1 MATSNAQTAEQTRP
15 GQTGSEKTRSGR
27 TRSTPVD
34 EAVPVAEGDL
44 TDQFDRPLRD
54 LRISVIDRC
63 NFRCDYCMPM
73 ETYGEDY
80 SFLSPESYLSFDE
93 IVRLVRLFS
102 RSGVRK
108 VRITGGEPLLRPN
121 LEELIAGIRE
131 VEGIEDIALTTNGY
145 LLEDQAEALADAGLR
160 RVTVSLDALDP
171 ELFREMNGVGK
182 DPQPVLDGIEGA
194 ADAGLEPIKINTV
207 VRRGVNDESVLPL
220 VRHFRG
226 TGRIVRFIEYMDV
239 GTRNG
244 WDRSEVVPSAELRDR
259 IAEVFPI
266 EPLSPNYPGEVAN
279 RYAFTDGEGE
289 IGFVSSVTNPFCGD
303 CTRARLSTEGTLY
316 TCLFASDGVDFRA
329 PLRNDASDA
338 ALQEH
343 LQAVWEDRDDRYSEE
358 RTSEGAQPDER
369 VEMYEIGG

>member
-1 MATSNAQTAEQTRP
+1 MAAPNAQTEPEARSASPES
-15 GQTGSEKTRSGR
+15 TGASEGTA
-27 TRSTPVD
+27 P
-34 EAVPVAEGDL
+34 
-44 TDQFDRPLRD
+44 TDQFGRPLRD

-80 SFLSPESYLSFDE
+80 SFLDPDEYLSFEE
-93 IVRLVRLFS
+93 ICRLVRVFS
-102 RSGVRK
+102 RQGVRK

-121 LEELIAGIRE
+121 LEALIAGIRR
-131 VEGIEDIALTTNGY
+131 VEGVDDIALTTNGY
-145 LLEDQAEALADAGLR
+145 LLSDQAEALAEAGLR

-171 ELFREMNGVGK
+171 ELFREMNGVGN
-182 DPQPVLDGIEGA
+182 DPEPVLDGIEAA

-207 VRRGVNDESVLPL
+207 VRRGVNDEAVLPL
-220 VRHFRG
+220 VKHFRG

-259 IAEVFPI
+259 ISEAFPI
-266 EPLSPNYPGEVAN
+266 EPLEPNYPGEVAN
-279 RYAFTDGEGE
+279 RYAFTDGAGE

-316 TCLFASDGVDFRA
+316 TCLFATGGVDFRA
-329 PLRNDASDA
+329 PLRNGASDA
-338 ALQEH
+338 ALRERLAQ
-343 LQAVWEDRDDRYSEE
+343 VWGRRDDRYSEE
-358 RTSEGAQPDER
+358 RTAEGRPPEER

>member
-1 MATSNAQTAEQTRP
+1 MAVQNVESMTEEVQTKKAPSCDSAEA
-15 GQTGSEKTRSGR
+15 SG
-27 TRSTPVD
+27 P
-34 EAVPVAEGDL
+34 
-44 TDQFDRPLRD
+44 TDQYGRALRD

-80 SFLSPESYLSFDE
+80 SFLDPEHYLSFEE

-102 RSGVRK
+102 QRGVRK
-108 VRITGGEPLLRPN
+108 IRITGGEPLLRPN
-121 LEELIAGIRE
+121 LKDLITGLRE
-131 VEGIEDIALTTNGY
+131 VGGIEDIALTTNGY
-145 LLEDQAEALADAGLR
+145 LLADQAEALARAGLQ

-182 DPQPVLDGIEGA
+182 GPEPVLEGIEAA
-194 ADAGLEPIKINTV
+194 ADAGLEPVKINTV
-207 VRRGVNDESVLPL
+207 VRRGINDTSVLPL

-259 IAEVFPI
+259 ISEAFPI
-266 EPLSPNYPGEVAN
+266 EPLEANYPGEVAN
-279 RYAFTDGEGE
+279 RYAFTDGAGE
-289 IGFVSSVTNPFCGD
+289 IGFVSSITNPFCGD

-329 PLRNDASDA
+329 PMRDNASDE
-338 ALQEH
+338 ALRHRLEG
-343 LQAVWEDRDDRYSEE
+343 VWGARDDRYSEE
-358 RTSEGAQPDER
+358 RTAEGQQPDER
-369 VEMYEIGG
+369 IEMYQIGG

>member
-1 MATSNAQTAEQTRP
+1 MSVAESPTGRLDASEENSDAP
-15 GQTGSEKTRSGR
+15 GALADTFGR
-27 TRSTPVD
+27 T
-34 EAVPVAEGDL
+34 
-44 TDQFDRPLRD
+44 LRD

-80 SFLSPESYLSFDE
+80 SFLDPDHYLSFEE

-102 RSGVRK
+102 ECGVK
-108 VRITGGEPLLRPN
+108 KIRITGGEPLLRPN
-121 LEELIAGIRE
+121 LEDLIRE
-131 VEGIEDIALTTNGY
+131 IAQVKGIQDIALTTNGY
-145 LLEDQAEALADAGLR
+145 LLTDQAEALAEAGLH

-182 DPQPVLDGIEGA
+182 GPEPVLDGIEA
-194 ADAGLEPIKINTV
+194 ADRAGLTPLKVNTV
-207 VRRGVNDESVLPL
+207 VRRGVNDESVIPL

-244 WDRSEVVPSAELRDR
+244 WDRSEVVPSAELKER
-259 IAEVFPI
+259 IDAVFAI
-266 EPLSPNYPGEVAN
+266 EPLNPNYPGEVAN
-279 RYAFTDGEGE
+279 RYRFVDGAGE
-289 IGFVSSVTNPFCGD
+289 IGFISSVTNPFCGD

-316 TCLFASDGVDFRA
+316 TCLFASEGTDFRA
-329 PLRNDASDA
+329 LLRDGATDDAILDRIG
-338 ALQEH
+338 
-343 LQAVWEDRDDRYSEE
+343 AVWGDRNNRYSEE
-358 RTSEGAQPDER
+358 RAQATDQGADDR

>member
-1 MATSNAQTAEQTRP
+1 MASSPPEVAPPPDTAPSPDSEQGP
-15 GQTGSEKTRSGR
+15 AS
-27 TRSTPVD
+27 
-34 EAVPVAEGDL
+34 
-44 TDQFDRPLRD
+44 DQFGRRLRD

-80 SFLSPESYLSFDE
+80 SFLDPDHYLSFEE

-102 RSGVRK
+102 RRGVEK
-108 VRITGGEPLLRPN
+108 IRITGGEPLLRPN
-121 LEELIAGIRE
+121 LEALIRE
-131 VEGIEDIALTTNGY
+131 IDHVEGIQDIALTTNGY
-145 LLEDQAEALADAGLR
+145 LLADQAEALAEAGLH

-182 DPQPVLDGIEGA
+182 EPEPVLEGIEA
-194 ADAGLEPIKINTV
+194 AGRAGLDPIKINTV
-207 VRRGVNDESVLPL
+207 VRRDVNDEAVLPL

-259 IAEVFPI
+259 IDAEFPI
-266 EPLSPNYPGEVAN
+266 EPLDPNYPGEVAN
-279 RYAFTDGEGE
+279 RYRFADGSGE
-289 IGFVSSVTNPFCGD
+289 IGFVSSVTNPFCGA

-316 TCLFASDGVDFRA
+316 TCLFASDGADFRA
-329 PLRNDASDA
+329 LLREGATDA
-338 ALQEH
+338 AL
-343 LQAVWEDRDDRYSEE
+343 LDRIDAVWGERDDRYSEE
-358 RTSEGAQPDER
+358 RSQSTSQGNDDR

>member
-1 MATSNAQTAEQTRP
+1 MAISLPQTAQDAPAAQPAPIEASAE
-15 GQTGSEKTRSGR
+15 SE
-27 TRSTPVD
+27 P
-34 EAVPVAEGDL
+34 
-44 TDQFDRPLRD
+44 TDQRGRHLRD

-80 SFLSPESYLSFDE
+80 SFLDPDSYLSFDE
-93 IVRLVRLFS
+93 IVRLVRLFA
-102 RSGVRK
+102 RKGVRK
-108 VRITGGEPLLRPN
+108 IRITGGEPLLRPN
-121 LEELIAGIRE
+121 LEALIARIAR
-131 VEGIEDIALTTNGY
+131 VDGIEDIALTTNGY
-145 LLEDQAEALADAGLR
+145 LLEDQAAALADAGLH

-182 DPQPVLDGIEGA
+182 GPEPVLAGIEA
-194 ADAGLEPIKINTV
+194 ADDAGLTPIKINTV
-207 VRRGVNDESVLPL
+207 VRRGVNDEAVLPL

-244 WDRSEVVPSAELRDR
+244 WDRSEVVPSAELKNR
-259 IAEVFPI
+259 ISDEFPI
-266 EPLSPNYPGEVAN
+266 EPLDPNYPGEVAN

-303 CTRARLSTEGTLY
+303 CTRARLSTEGSLY
-316 TCLFASDGVDFRA
+316 TCLFATEGIDFRSL
-329 PLRNDASDA
+329 LRDDASDA
-338 ALQEH
+338 AVLEH
-343 LQAVWEDRDDRYSEE
+343 IDAVWGQRDDRYSEE
-358 RTSEGAQPDER
+358 RTEEGTQPDER

>member
-1 MATSNAQTAEQTRP
+1 MAGQNAQTAQAARSAQP
-15 GQTGSEKTRSGR
+15 ASMSASE
-27 TRSTPVD
+27 
-34 EAVPVAEGDL
+34 EGGA
-44 TDQFDRPLRD
+44 TDQFGRPLRD

-80 SFLSPESYLSFDE
+80 SFLDPDHYLSFEE
-93 IVRLVRLFS
+93 ITRLVRLFS
-102 RSGVRK
+102 RRGVRK
-108 VRITGGEPLLRPN
+108 IRITGGEPLLRPN
-121 LEELIAGIRE
+121 LEDLIAGISQ
-131 VEGIEDIALTTNGY
+131 VEGVDDIALTTNGY
-145 LLEDQAEALADAGLR
+145 LLADRAEALAEAGLQ

-182 DPQPVLDGIEGA
+182 GPEPVLDGIEAA

-207 VRRGVNDESVLPL
+207 VRWGVNDESVLPL

-244 WDRSEVVPSAELRDR
+244 WERSEVVPSTELRDR
-259 IAEVFPI
+259 ISEAFPI
-266 EPLSPNYPGEVAN
+266 EPLEPNYPGEVAN
-279 RYAFTDGEGE
+279 RYAFTDGSGE

-316 TCLFASDGVDFRA
+316 TCLFATDGADFRA
-329 PLRNDASDA
+329 PLRNEASDA
-338 ALQEH
+338 ALLER
-343 LQAVWEDRDDRYSEE
+343 LAGVWGRRDDRYSEE
-358 RTSEGAQPDER
+358 RTAEGRPPEER

>member
-1 MATSNAQTAEQTRP
+1 MASSSPEVAARPDAPSLPESEQETI
-15 GQTGSEKTRSGR
+15 S
-27 TRSTPVD
+27 
-34 EAVPVAEGDL
+34 
-44 TDQFDRPLRD
+44 DQFGRRLRD

-80 SFLSPESYLSFDE
+80 SFLDPDHYLSFEE

-102 RSGVRK
+102 LRGVEK
-108 VRITGGEPLLRPN
+108 IRITGGEPLLRPN
-121 LEELIAGIRE
+121 LDALVREIERVDGIRD
-131 VEGIEDIALTTNGY
+131 VALTTNGY
-145 LLEDQAEALADAGLR
+145 LLADQAEALAAAGLH

-182 DPQPVLDGIEGA
+182 EPEPVLEGIEA
-194 ADAGLEPIKINTV
+194 AGRAGLDPIKINTV

-259 IAEVFPI
+259 IDAEFPL
-266 EPLSPNYPGEVAN
+266 EPLDPNYPGEVAN
-279 RYAFTDGEGE
+279 RYRFADGGGE
-289 IGFVSSVTNPFCGD
+289 IGFVSSVTNPFCGT

-316 TCLFASDGVDFRA
+316 TCLFASDGTDFR
-329 PLRNDASDA
+329 PLLREGADDA
-338 ALQEH
+338 AILDRI
-343 LQAVWEDRDDRYSEE
+343 ASVWGRRDDRYSEE
-358 RTSEGAQPDER
+358 RSHSAAPGNDDR

>member
-1 MATSNAQTAEQTRP
+1 
-15 GQTGSEKTRSGR
+15 
-27 TRSTPVD
+27 
-34 EAVPVAEGDL
+34 
-44 TDQFDRPLRD
+44 
-54 LRISVIDRC
+54 
-63 NFRCDYCMPM
+63 MPM

-80 SFLSPESYLSFDE
+80 SFLDPEHYLSFEE
-93 IVRLVRLFS
+93 ITRLVRLFS
-102 RSGVRK
+102 QLGVRK
-108 VRITGGEPLLRPN
+108 IRITGGEPLLRPN
-121 LEELIAGIRE
+121 LEDLIAEISR

-145 LLEDQAEALADAGLR
+145 LLADQAEALAEAGLH

-182 DPQPVLDGIEGA
+182 GPEPVLDGIEA
-194 ADAGLEPIKINTV
+194 ADKAGLKPIKVNTV

-259 IAEVFPI
+259 IAETFPI
-266 EPLSPNYPGEVAN
+266 EPLEPNYPGEVAN
-279 RYAFTDGEGE
+279 RYAFTDGAGE

-316 TCLFASDGVDFRA
+316 TCLFATDGVDFRA
-329 PLRNDASDA
+329 PLRNEADDATLFERLDA
-338 ALQEH
+338 L
-343 LQAVWEDRDDRYSEE
+343 WRSRDDRYSEE
-358 RTSEGAQPDER
+358 RTAEGRQPDER

>member
-1 MATSNAQTAEQTRP
+1 MSVSTQEPTRRRDADD
-15 GQTGSEKTRSGR
+15 QSGDAPDPLADVFGR
-27 TRSTPVD
+27 R
-34 EAVPVAEGDL
+34 
-44 TDQFDRPLRD
+44 LRD
-54 LRISVIDRC
+54 LRVSVIDRC

-80 SFLSPESYLSFDE
+80 SFLDPDHYLSFEE
-93 IVRLVRLFS
+93 IARLVRLFA
-102 RSGVRK
+102 RRGVEK
-108 VRITGGEPLLRPN
+108 VRLTGGEPLLRPN
-121 LEELIAGIRE
+121 LEALISKIAQ
-131 VEGIEDIALTTNGY
+131 VEGIRDIALTTNGY
-145 LLEDQAEALADAGLR
+145 LLADQAEALAEAGLR

-182 DPQPVLDGIEGA
+182 GPEPVLAGIEA
-194 ADAGLEPIKINTV
+194 ADRAGLTPLKINTV
-207 VRRGVNDESVLPL
+207 VRRGVNDDSVLPL

-259 IAEVFPI
+259 IDAAFPI
-266 EPLSPNYPGEVAN
+266 EPLDPNYPGEVAN
-279 RYAFTDGEGE
+279 RYSFVDGAGE
-289 IGFVSSVTNPFCGD
+289 IGFVSSVTNPFCGS

-329 PLRNDASDA
+329 PLRDGAPDA
-338 ALQEH
+338 AIFDRLD
-343 LQAVWEDRDDRYSEE
+343 AVWGERDDRYSEE
-358 RTSEGAQPDER
+358 RGRADSPDADDR

>member
-1 MATSNAQTAEQTRP
+1 MASSSPEVAARPDAPSLPESEQETI
-15 GQTGSEKTRSGR
+15 S
-27 TRSTPVD
+27 
-34 EAVPVAEGDL
+34 
-44 TDQFDRPLRD
+44 DQFGRRLRD

-80 SFLSPESYLSFDE
+80 SFLDPDHYLSFEE

-102 RSGVRK
+102 LRGVEK
-108 VRITGGEPLLRPN
+108 IRITGGEPLLRPN
-121 LEELIAGIRE
+121 LDALVREIDRVDGIRD
-131 VEGIEDIALTTNGY
+131 VALTTNGY
-145 LLEDQAEALADAGLR
+145 LLADQAEALAAAGLH

-171 ELFREMNGVGK
+171 ELFRKMNGVGK
-182 DPQPVLDGIEGA
+182 EPEPVLEGIEA
-194 ADAGLEPIKINTV
+194 AGRAGLDPIKINTV

-259 IAEVFPI
+259 IDAEFPL
-266 EPLSPNYPGEVAN
+266 EPLDPNYPGEVAN
-279 RYAFTDGEGE
+279 RYRFADGGGE
-289 IGFVSSVTNPFCGD
+289 IGFVSSVTNPFCGT

-316 TCLFASDGVDFRA
+316 TCLFASDGTDFR
-329 PLRNDASDA
+329 PLLREGAGDA
-338 ALQEH
+338 AILDRIA
-343 LQAVWEDRDDRYSEE
+343 AVWGRRDDRYSEE
-358 RTSEGAQPDER
+358 RSQSAAPSNDDR

>member
-1 MATSNAQTAEQTRP
+1 MAVQNLQSAPEETRTAD
-15 GQTGSEKTRSGR
+15 SES
-27 TRSTPVD
+27 PD
-34 EAVPVAEGDL
+34 APEAAPP
-44 TDQFDRPLRD
+44 TDQFGRSLRD

-80 SFLSPESYLSFDE
+80 SFLDPNHYLSFEE
-93 IVRLVRLFS
+93 ITRLVRVFS
-102 RSGVRK
+102 QKGVRK
-108 VRITGGEPLLRPN
+108 IRITGGEPLLRPN
-121 LEELIAGIRE
+121 LEDLIAGISR
-131 VEGIEDIALTTNGY
+131 VEGIGDIALTTNGY
-145 LLEDQAEALADAGLR
+145 LLADQAGALAEAGLH

-182 DPQPVLDGIEGA
+182 SPEPVLDGIEAA

-259 IAEVFPI
+259 ISEVFPI
-266 EPLSPNYPGEVAN
+266 EPLEANYPGEVAN
-279 RYAFTDGEGE
+279 RYAFTDGAGE

-316 TCLFASDGVDFRA
+316 TCLFATDGVDFRA
-329 PLRNDASDA
+329 PLRDGASDA
-338 ALQEH
+338 ALRER
-343 LQAVWEDRDDRYSEE
+343 LEAVWSERDDRYSEE
-358 RTSEGAQPDER
+358 RTAEGRQPDER

>member
-1 MATSNAQTAEQTRP
+1 MATEDVQTVQEARSVQPAST
-15 GQTGSEKTRSGR
+15 SENE
-27 TRSTPVD
+27 
-34 EAVPVAEGDL
+34 EADP
-44 TDQFDRPLRD
+44 TDQFGRPLRD

-80 SFLSPESYLSFDE
+80 SFLDPDEYLSFEE
-93 IVRLVRLFS
+93 ICRLVRVFS
-102 RSGVRK
+102 RQGVRK
-108 VRITGGEPLLRPN
+108 IRITGGEPLLRPN
-121 LEELIAGIRE
+121 LEDLIAGISR
-131 VEGIEDIALTTNGY
+131 VEGIDDVALTTNGY
-145 LLEDQAEALADAGLR
+145 LLADQAEALAEAGLH

-182 DPQPVLDGIEGA
+182 GPEPVLAGIEAA

-207 VRRGVNDESVLPL
+207 VRRSVNDESVLPL

-244 WDRSEVVPSAELRDR
+244 WDRSDVVPSAELRDR
-259 IAEVFPI
+259 ISEAFPI
-266 EPLSPNYPGEVAN
+266 EPLEANYPGEVAN
-279 RYAFTDGEGE
+279 RYAFTDGAGE
-289 IGFVSSVTNPFCGD
+289 IGFVSSVTNPFCGG

-316 TCLFASDGVDFRA
+316 TCLFATDGVDFRA
-329 PLRNDASDA
+329 PLREGASNA
-338 ALQEH
+338 ALRER
-343 LQAVWEDRDDRYSEE
+343 LETVWSARDDRYSEE
-358 RTSEGAQPDER
+358 RTAQGRQPDER